1 MKQTTRV
8 SSEGNDLSWV
18 NNGVVHS
25 VINNNYSSA
34 QTNQEQQATP
44 GSGKRIVVK
53 KIIYSRDTAGSM
65 KLVESTSSSPVTKV
79 GPHYFPANGGMVVM
93 DLYIPL
99 TANKNLGITS
109 VGGGN
114 ETLTIETIVENT

>member
-8 SSEGNDLSWV
+8 NSERDDLAWV
-18 NNGVVHS
+18 NNGVTHS
-25 VINNNYSSA
+25 VVNNNYSSA

-44 GSGKRIVVK
+44 GSGKRIVIK
-53 KIIYSRDTAGSM
+53 KIIYSRDTAGTM
-65 KLVESTSSSPVTKV
+65 KLVESTASSPVTKI
-79 GPHYFPANGGMVVM
+79 GPHYFPANGGMVVI

-99 TANKNLGITS
+99 TTNKNLGLTS

-114 ETLTIETIVENT
+114 ETLTIETVVENV